1 MNDKGIKVPKIYW
14 NFTSKRILTLDKIEG
29 ISIRDTLK
37 IKSLN
42 IDLKRLSENL
52 IQLFLKQAVR
62 DGFFHADMHQGNL
75 FVDKDGNIVPVDFGI
90 MGRLDKNNR
99 KYLAEILFG
108 FINRDYNKVAEM
120 HFLAGLVPTET
131 SKDEL
136 TQALRSI
143 GEPIFGQSI
152 KDISGANL
160 LGQLFEITEKFNM
173 HTQTQLLLLQ
183 KTMVVVEGVA
193 RKINP
198 ETNIWEVSRPVLEN
212 WMQSVKGPK
221 STLNRTI
228 EISKDILQKIP
239 DLPNVMDN
247 ASTTLQMIA
256 EGKLNLNSL
265 SGKNFE
271 VEELKLKNLRNNIVI
286 GILGIV
292 IGLFIVF

>member
-1 MNDKGIKVPKIYW
+1 
-14 NFTSKRILTLDKIEG
+14 
-29 ISIRDTLK
+29 
-37 IKSLN
+37 
-42 IDLKRLSENL
+42 
-52 IQLFLKQAVR
+52 
-62 DGFFHADMHQGNL
+62 
-75 FVDKDGNIVPVDFGI
+75 
-90 MGRLDKNNR
+90 
-99 KYLAEILFG
+99 
-108 FINRDYNKVAEM
+108 M
-120 HFLAGLVPTET
+120 HFLAGLVPAET

-193 RKINP
+193 RKMNP

-212 WMQSVKGPK
+212 WMKSVKGPK
-221 STLNRTI
+221 STINRTI

-239 DLPNVMDN
+239 DLPKVMDN

-256 EGKLNLNSL
+256 EGKLNLNSI

-271 VEELKLKNLRNNIVI
+271 FEELRLKNLRNNIVI
-286 GILGIV
+286 AILGVV

>member
-1 MNDKGIKVPKIYW
+1 
-14 NFTSKRILTLDKIEG
+14 
-29 ISIRDTLK
+29 
-37 IKSLN
+37 
-42 IDLKRLSENL
+42 
-52 IQLFLKQAVR
+52 
-62 DGFFHADMHQGNL
+62 
-75 FVDKDGNIVPVDFGI
+75 
-90 MGRLDKNNR
+90 
-99 KYLAEILFG
+99 
-108 FINRDYNKVAEM
+108 
-120 HFLAGLVPTET
+120 
-131 SKDEL
+131 
-136 TQALRSI
+136 
-143 GEPIFGQSI
+143 
-152 KDISGANL
+152 
-160 LGQLFEITEKFNM
+160 
-173 HTQTQLLLLQ
+173 
-183 KTMVVVEGVA
+183 MVVVEGVA

-221 STLNRTI
+221 STFNRTI
-228 EISKDILQKIP
+228 KISKDILQKIP